1 MSLRPAIL
9 VAATAACLAGCAGAP
24 LIDVQQPGFTR
35 AQDGGNNPVT
45 LQEARKSLF
54 ALRGAYRDAMRQQLS
69 VTQYS
74 SAGLVALGAAVV
86 GLAAG
91 NAHKDAILGASLLGG
106 TAYAVGNLTLDRRR
120 VLAFDAGIRALD
132 CAHAAV
138 IPLDLGVERLT
149 ALNASN
155 DTLKQARRALEGK
168 AQQLRASIKTPA
180 GALDLHE
187 DELRVVNG
195 LLSRIDAALQ
205 DSDKTRKAAMRL
217 AEDTR
222 EIGARLQNSVNTIA
236 ARVDGFIAQT
246 VPDLSA
252 VPQAI
257 AGLGGFAA
265 AFAPGAG
272 IDKTLAAAL
281 GAYSKPSSSAPTAHS
296 SDDSY
301 QQRLRKV
308 KALSLEAEALVA
320 ALSTANDAVIEQ
332 LGAVDGT
339 AVVGA
344 LKACNVADVAL
355 PLSLEPAALTVD
367 TKGGPGKGFA
377 IRGGTKPYTVRWLD
391 AAADGL
397 SLTFAGGF
405 SDLVQVSAKEV
416 PAGGY
421 RLQVSDSAG
430 GSVQLVVTVNGTQAP
445 SIAGSGNDGS
455 NGSPDL
461 GTLVKNIN
469 ALAPFTIGNTKIS
482 IERNGANLSD
492 DKKRIVVKFT
502 CAPPPAGDS
511 RPKRAAVVERLYKEI
526 AAQSTSDP
534 PTDKN
539 LVELRAT
546 PDKCLDD

>member
-35 AQDGGNNPVT
+35 AQDGGDNPVT
-45 LQEARKSLF
+45 LAQARKSLF
-54 ALRGAYRDAMRQQLS
+54 ELRGAYRDAMRQQLS

-74 SAGLVALGAAVV
+74 SAGLVTLGAAVV

-138 IPLDLGVERLT
+138 IPLDLGQIRLG
-149 ALNASN
+149 ALQRANA
-155 DTLKQARRALEGK
+155 TLKNTRGDLEASALALRTLAG
-168 AQQLRASIKTPA
+168 QLRSDAQLATEVPP
-180 GALDLHE
+180 DLP
-187 DELRVVNG
+187 V
-195 LLSRIDAALQ
+195 LLAQIDAALEG
-205 DSDKTRKAAMRL
+205 SEKTRKAAARL
-217 AEDTR
+217 TEDTR
-222 EIGARLQNSVNTIA
+222 EIGARLQNTVNTIA

-272 IDKTLAAAL
+272 IDKTLAESMNRATAKL
-281 GAYSKPSSSAPTAHS
+281 QAHS
-296 SDDSY
+296 GTGEEDA
-301 QQRLRKV
+301 KV
-308 KALSLEAEALVA
+308 KHLKDQMTVASERVA
-320 ALSTANDAVIEQ
+320 ALSTANDEVIEQ

-405 SDLVQVSAKEV
+405 SDLVQVSAKDV

-430 GSVQLVVTVNGTQAP
+430 GSVQLVVTVNGAQAP
-445 SIAGSGNDGS
+445 SIAGSGKDGS

-461 GTLVKNIN
+461 GTLTKNIN
-469 ALAPFTIGNTKIS
+469 GLAPFTIGSTKIS
-482 IERNGANLSD
+482 IGRNGADLSN
-492 DKKRIVVKFT
+492 DKKKIVVKLS
-502 CAPPPAGDS
+502 CDPPPPAGTGPS
-511 RPKRAAVVERLYKEI
+511 RDEVVRKLYEEVKSPEK
-526 AAQSTSDP
+526 DLG
-534 PTDKN
+534 
-539 LVELRAT
+539 LVELSPT
-546 PDKCLDD
+546 PANCFKD